1 MTDAETRC
9 PWCSALVPEP
19 VPAHCPSCQAALGG
33 PGAVDPVVPGVTS
46 IDAAALLRNSSQ
58 APRQR
63 GRLLSFLTG
72 DVTAVE
78 VSPADHASLAP
89 PEDSVRREILRLQI
103 EAERAQVVAEV
114 VARKS
119 EALAEQ
125 GISLSELDG
134 GELTS
139 VPTLEP
145 DPSAAAKGPTK
156 G

>member
-1 MTDAETRC
+1 M
-9 PWCSALVPEP
+9 
-19 VPAHCPSCQAALGG
+19 
-33 PGAVDPVVPGVTS
+33 DPVVPGVTS

-72 DVTAVE
+72 DVTAEE

-89 PEDSVRREILRLQI
+89 PEDAVRREMLRLEV

-125 GISLSELDG
+125 GIRLSELDG
-134 GELTS
+134 GGPTT

-145 DPSAAAKGPTK
+145 DPRAAAKGPTK